1 MFWKLR
7 NEEVAKAEPV
17 KVAKATYADDFDN
30 GYVSMLVTHTS
41 KNLKELSKCQTLNVK
56 GFYNVNDNQKVF
68 AEIDPIGR
76 AISGIGLKLKQVD
89 VADQKFMN
97 ELIYSPSGDSARARV
112 EWGESNTKIG
122 TELSFKDF
130 SKAVFD
136 NHNEEIMVSSKFQD
150 DQIKVTGK
158 YSVQGQSLKGKVR
171 YTNGN
176 YILQGEA
183 KASAKAL
190 DGFRASVEK
199 VLNNGAKVGIHA
211 HPSDKRGAIQY
222 KSNAENLPFSLTADF
237 PFDSS
242 ASDLVDNTTVTFG
255 TRINVFNK

>member
-150 DQIKVTGK
+150 DVSI
-158 YSVQGQSLKGKVR
+158 
-171 YTNGN
+171 
-176 YILQGEA
+176 
-183 KASAKAL
+183 
-190 DGFRASVEK
+190 
-199 VLNNGAKVGIHA
+199 
-211 HPSDKRGAIQY
+211 
-222 KSNAENLPFSLTADF
+222 
-237 PFDSS
+237 S
-242 ASDLVDNTTVTFG
+242 ASC
-255 TRINVFNK
+255 